1 MAQAYAYA
9 DERIYYFLI
18 FFAQKESPEKSNY
31 EKSHRHDTQPAAV
44 AKTTTTAVCGSQL
57 AVRVCVC
64 VCCAL
69 ADAKEIWRQFYAQA
83 ARTKKVKPMGEG

>member
-1 MAQAYAYA
+1 MKRVTDMTHNQQQ
-9 DERIYYFLI
+9 L
-18 FFAQKESPEKSNY
+18 QKQ
-31 EKSHRHDTQPAAV
+31 QP
-44 AKTTTTAVCGSQL
+44 QL
-57 AVRVCVC
+57 CVGVSLLCVCVCAC